1 MPMKRF
7 SLSIILSLFWL
18 IPAAAQTNLVSFNND
33 QGLLFFNANDSIPTT
48 YEGSPYWDKEFK
60 PASLSCYSKELK
72 PEIRYNAYKDEM
84 EFKKEGKLYYLE
96 KKDSCEIVIDN
107 KVYGF
112 FAYPFDGKIRF
123 GYLRRI
129 SLNTATYTLLARETI
144 AFQEGEPAVTSYRE
158 DKPAKFYPEKVRF
171 FIKTPTDMIGIP
183 EKKKDLER
191 LLTNIAPDIASF
203 FKQIDFKI
211 KEEASL
217 LELTQY
223 LNALAKK

>member
-1 MPMKRF
+1 MPMKH
-7 SLSIILSLFWL
+7 LSFTIFLFIFCL
-18 IPAAAQTNLVSFNND
+18 MLANAQTNLVSFNND

-72 PEIRYNAYKDEM
+72 PEIRYNAFKDEM

-123 GYLRRI
+123 GYLRRV
-129 SLNTATYTLLARETI
+129 SPNAGTYTLFARETI

-171 FIKTPTDMIGIP
+171 FIKTPTDMIAVP

-191 LLTNIAPDIASF
+191 VLADITPDLASF

-217 LELTQY
+217 LQLIQY
-223 LNALAKK
+223 LNSLPKK

>member
-1 MPMKRF
+1 MPVKRF
-7 SLSIILSLFWL
+7 SFCIILFFACLMH
-18 IPAAAQTNLVSFNND
+18 ADAQTNIVSFNND
-33 QGLLFFNANDSIPTT
+33 QGLLFFNASDSIPTA

-60 PASLSCYSKELK
+60 TALLSCYSKELK
-72 PEIRYNAYKDEM
+72 PEIRYNAFKDEM

-107 KVYGF
+107 KQYGF

-129 SLNTATYTLLARETI
+129 NPNTGTYNLFAREMI

-171 FIKTPTDMIGIP
+171 FIKTPTDMIAIP

-191 LLTNIAPDIASF
+191 LLADIAPDIASF

-223 LNALAKK
+223 LNALSKK